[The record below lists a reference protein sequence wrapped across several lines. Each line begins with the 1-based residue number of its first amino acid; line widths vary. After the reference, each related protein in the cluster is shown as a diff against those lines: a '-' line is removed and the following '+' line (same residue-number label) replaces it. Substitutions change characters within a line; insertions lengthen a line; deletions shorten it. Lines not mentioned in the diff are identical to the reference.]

1 MGRDVEVYETGY
13 NTWLLSS
20 LQNQP
25 RSFVSFRFVSF
36 RLLCSL
42 FSSFFSRYHA
52 SSLIELAILISFL

>member
-36 RLLCSL
+36 RFVSFTL
-42 FSSFFSRYHA
+42 FFV
-52 SSLIELAILISFL
+52 